1 MFSSFIIFPVIRRVF
16 CIRQLNLWTL
26 PDRRTWQFTKNEWAS
41 TWNQRYFISRV
52 SFYQSKNKKN
62 SKKIL
67 ILDFNFLYSVF
78 SAFSDSKNLEKEK
91 DCTTRKHLTV
101 YFPKQLIRTQ
111 AVCSQVRVNAASR
124 PGILC
129 LNLIIRSWKL
139 ESLLF
144 SRVIWNSC
152 HQRKKP
158 SQLVAPFYSFD
169 KQKQKNLFLFWIHV
183 SFHSKRSFFSSPKN
197 KHKQNTAIKFHYYAY
212 EDEPILT
219 KDKNTVVFSSSWT
232 FHSFFMFSQSICK
245 SK

>member
-1 MFSSFIIFPVIRRVF
+1 MFLQ
-16 CIRQLNLWTL
+16 QLSPLNHPTRFLH
-26 PDRRTWQFTKNEWAS
+26 RTTQPLNIARPRNMTIYKKW
-41 TWNQRYFISRV
+41 V
-52 SFYQSKNKKN
+52 SFYMKSTLFHLQ
-62 SKKIL
+62 
-67 ILDFNFLYSVF
+67 
-78 SAFSDSKNLEKEK
+78 EKEK

-144 SRVIWNSC
+144 SRVMWNSC

-158 SQLVAPFYSFD
+158 SQLAAPFYSFD

-212 EDEPILT
+212 EDESILT